1 MKAGRL
7 RHRVELQE
15 KIITQNSK
23 GEITESWSTIKK
35 ISAEIV
41 DLSVRDYIS
50 SQSLQSEITTRITI
64 RARAIKPTMRIV
76 HKNTI
81 YTIVGTLDDPKSKNE
96 HLTITA
102 KKGAI
107 NE

>member
-64 RARAIKPTMRIV
+64 RPRIIKPTMRIV

-81 YTIVGTLDDPKSKNE
+81 YTLGKPLSDPKSRNE
-96 HLTITA
+96 YLTITA
-102 KKGAI
+102 KEGAI